1 MLQGFKNFIMRG
13 NVMELAVG
21 IIIGAAFTGIVN
33 SLVKDIITPILGLLG
48 GQPDFSAIKPAG
60 IGIGNFVNSVISFLM
75 IAAALYFFII
85 TPFNTFLA
93 RMAKEKSA
101 PPPAPPTPTESLLAE
116 IRDLLKKSPVK

>member
-1 MLQGFKNFIMRG
+1 MIEGFKKFIMRG

-21 IIIGAAFTGIVN
+21 IIIGAAFSGIVN

-60 IGIGNFVNSVISFLM
+60 IGVGNFLNSVISFLM

-85 TPFNTFLA
+85 TPFNAFLA
-93 RMAKEKSA
+93 RMAKEKPA
-101 PPPAPPTPTESLLAE
+101 PPPAPPTPTESLLTE
-116 IRDLLKKSPVK
+116 IRDLMKKSAK